1 MAKIVA
7 RPSIMMGTVHS
18 FQPKTKK
25 LGRYEMKKVSKD
37 RGEILLYGL
46 IGQDWFGDG
55 NSSKGFAKDL
65 KALGDVKTIDLRID
79 SEGGDVFTGK
89 AIYSL
94 LRDHGATVA
103 VHVDGLAAS
112 AASFVAMAGNSIE
125 MAEGAFMMIHDCWS
139 FAIGNAAEL
148 RKTAN
153 LLDKVNDTIIEV
165 YVARTNAKE
174 TDVKKWMADETWM
187 TAKECKKRGFCD
199 AINENLKVAA
209 AVNMTDPSR
218 FKNLPAAL
226 RPNRTR
232 AAAAVAALRR
242 A

>member
-1 MAKIVA
+1 MRRIVS
-7 RPSIMMGTVHS
+7 PIMMSADVVP
-18 FQPKTKK
+18 FRRMPKAQKI
-25 LGRYEMKKVSKD
+25 GRYEMKKTASD

-55 NSSKGFAKDL
+55 NTSKGFANDL

-94 LRDHGATVA
+94 LNEHKAEVI

-112 AASFVAMAGNSIE
+112 AASFIAMVGNTIE

-139 FAIGNAAEL
+139 FAIGNAAEM
-148 RKTAN
+148 RKTAD

-165 YVARTNAKE
+165 YVARTGSKDA
-174 TDVKKWMADETWM
+174 DIRQWMADETWM
-187 TAKECKKRGFCD
+187 TAKECVKRGFAD
-199 AINENLKVAA
+199 KVNENLKVAA
-209 AVNMTDPSR
+209 AIRDPSL

-226 RPNRTR
+226 RPNRNR
-232 AAAAVAALRR
+232 AAAAIAALRR

>member
-1 MAKIVA
+1 MRRT
-7 RPSIMMGTVHS
+7 RPLIMMAADVVP
-18 FQPKTKK
+18 FRRMPNAQKI
-25 LGRYEMKKVSKD
+25 GRYEMKKIGKE

-46 IGQDWFGDG
+46 IGQDWFGEG

-94 LRDHGATVA
+94 LNDHTAEIV

-112 AASFVAMAGNSIE
+112 AASFIAMVGDTIE

-148 RKTAN
+148 RKTAD

-165 YVARTNAKE
+165 YVGRTGAKD
-174 TDVKKWMADETWM
+174 TDVRKWMADETWM
-187 TAKECKKRGFCD
+187 TAKECVKLGFAD
-199 AINENLKVAA
+199 KINENLKVAA
-209 AVNMTDPSR
+209 SVRDPSS
-218 FKNLPAAL
+218 FKNLPADL
-226 RPNRTR
+226 RPNRAR
-232 AAAAVAALRR
+232 AIAAIAAHRR
-242 A
+242 V

>member
-1 MAKIVA
+1 MSADVVPFRRMPKAQKI
-7 RPSIMMGTVHS
+7 
-18 FQPKTKK
+18 
-25 LGRYEMKKVSKD
+25 GRYEMKKTASD

-55 NSSKGFAKDL
+55 NTSKGFANDL

-94 LRDHGATVA
+94 LNEHKAEVI

-112 AASFVAMAGNSIE
+112 AASFIAMVGNTIE

-139 FAIGNAAEL
+139 FAIGNAAEM
-148 RKTAN
+148 RKTAD

-165 YVARTNAKE
+165 YVARTGSKDA
-174 TDVKKWMADETWM
+174 DIRQWMADETWM
-187 TAKECKKRGFCD
+187 TAKECVKRGFAD
-199 AINENLKVAA
+199 KVNENLKVAA
-209 AVNMTDPSR
+209 AIRDPSL

-226 RPNRTR
+226 RPNRNR
-232 AAAAVAALRR
+232 AAAAIAALRR